1 MLHITSYLFI
11 LLLISVYVTLF
22 IILFCL
28 SFGAAL
34 KSSDDHATFSTV
46 IILTSLFQYY
56 TGTVTLVKWTRTSE
70 YDTIIRKHVEEWRH
84 KQGCL
89 GYVYAVE
96 NVEIFTVDAERN
108 YLGNDYVGINRLRWA
123 PVVTWI
129 KIPPMFATIELCIS
143 RYLICIPT
151 DANI

>member
-70 YDTIIRKHVEEWRH
+70 YDTIIRKHVEE
-84 KQGCL
+84 
-89 GYVYAVE
+89 
-96 NVEIFTVDAERN
+96 
-108 YLGNDYVGINRLRWA
+108 
-123 PVVTWI
+123 
-129 KIPPMFATIELCIS
+129 
-143 RYLICIPT
+143 
-151 DANI
+151 